1 MYRRFCIIK
10 MNKLFREWLLM
21 KDFKEYLE
29 SIDEISHRDRMEEIL
44 KWISEKYPEL
54 DTRIAWNQPMFTNHE
69 TYIIGFS
76 HSKNHI
82 AMSPEVKPIK
92 EFKSLIEETGLSHT
106 DNIIRIKWEDPIP
119 YELIRTL
126 IDYNIEDKEGYTK
139 FWR

>member
-1 MYRRFCIIK
+1 M
-10 MNKLFREWLLM
+10 E
-21 KDFKEYLE
+21 DFKEYLE

-44 KWISEKYPEL
+44 KWISETYPEL
-54 DTRIAWNQPMFTNHE
+54 DTRIAWNQPMFTHDG

-82 AMSPEVKPIK
+82 AMSPEVKPIR
-92 EFKSLIEETGLSHT
+92 EFKTLIEEANLSHT
-106 DNIIRIKWEDPIP
+106 DNIIRIKWKDSIP

-126 IDYNIEDKEGYTK
+126 IEYNIEDKEGYPK

>member
-1 MYRRFCIIK
+1 MI
-10 MNKLFREWLLM
+10 LM
-21 KDFKEYLE
+21 EDFKEYLE

-44 KWISEKYPEL
+44 AWVSEVYPEL
-54 DTRIAWNQPMFTNHE
+54 SKRIAWNQPMFTHHG

-82 AMSPEVKPIK
+82 AMSPEVKPIQK
-92 EFKSLIEETGLSHT
+92 FKALIEEVNLSHT
-106 DNIIRIKWEDPIP
+106 ENIIRIKWEDPIP
-119 YELIRTL
+119 YDLIRTL